1 MIGHWELKR
10 KFGVDMWKNPSGCQ
24 CVVLRAST
32 IVPRRRA
39 NEFGMSSSQ
48 TLSCGSWTM
57 DIDVKL
63 TKFDI
68 NDFVWR
74 PDGEPQ
80 NCEKWKMCI
89 SYLGMALG
97 YKEVMCRRGSI
108 SLTRHVLEYW
118 CYIEVSF
125 RKGSMED
132 PRPIIEEIYW

>member
-24 CVVLRAST
+24 CVVLRVST
-32 IVPRRRA
+32 IVPKRRA

-48 TLSCGSWTM
+48 KLSCETWIM
-57 DIDVKL
+57 DISVKS
-63 TKFDI
+63 TKLDI
-68 NDFVWR
+68 NYFVWR
-74 PDGEPQ
+74 PDKEPQ
-80 NCEKWKMCI
+80 KCEKWQMCI
-89 SYLGMALG
+89 SNLGMALV

-108 SLTRHVLEYW
+108 SLTRYVLAYW